1 MTEPDPQ
8 LAELAEQRAAL
19 RAEFEDMDFGFMDEF
34 AGVGAQL
41 DQLIAGLDEIGRELD
56 EALERIQQAE

>member
-8 LAELAEQRAAL
+8 LAELAEQTAIIRAAFGDL
-19 RAEFEDMDFGFMDEF
+19 DFVDEF
-34 AGVGAQL
+34 AGVNDHL

-56 EALERIQQAE
+56 AALDRIEQAE

>member
-1 MTEPDPQ
+1 
-8 LAELAEQRAAL
+8 
-19 RAEFEDMDFGFMDEF
+19 MDFLDEF

-56 EALERIQQAE
+56 AALDRIQQAE

>member
-8 LAELAEQRAAL
+8 LAELAAQRAAL
-19 RAEFEDMDFGFMDEF
+19 RAEFGDMDFLDEF

-56 EALERIQQAE
+56 AALDRIQQAE